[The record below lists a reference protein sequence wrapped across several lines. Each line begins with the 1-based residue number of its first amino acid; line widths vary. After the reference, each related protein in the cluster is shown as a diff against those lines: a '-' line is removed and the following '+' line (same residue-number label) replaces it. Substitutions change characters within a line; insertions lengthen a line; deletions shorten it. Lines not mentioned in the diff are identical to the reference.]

1 MLSEIRIKK
10 RFRYKTTESFDDTLQ
25 KVSRVSRGVLICQRL
40 HGIDFLG
47 HEMGYHQKLLAVV
60 TEKKNNR
67 TYNHPLI
74 KAERKI
80 NDDAEKGRI

>member
-1 MLSEIRIKK
+1 MGSDKRTFPPNFMLSEIRIKK

-60 TEKKNNR
+60 TERKK
-67 TYNHPLI
+67 I
-74 KAERKI
+74 IERI
-80 NDDAEKGRI
+80 ITH